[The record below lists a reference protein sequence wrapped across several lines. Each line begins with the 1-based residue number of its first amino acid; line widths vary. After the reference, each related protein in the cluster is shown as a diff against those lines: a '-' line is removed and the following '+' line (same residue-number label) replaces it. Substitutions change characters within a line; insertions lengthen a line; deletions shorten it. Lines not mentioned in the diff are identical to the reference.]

1 VNSVEETNLAV
12 RKESDS
18 QTMQDNQ
25 PTNRLQLIDL
35 CKGLTAGLIGG
46 LVASWTMNRFQDVW
60 SKLAKRAKGWPHCEF
75 QNVWGEVGEGL
86 EESSD
91 TQASQPNPTL
101 EVQDDTTVRTASA
114 ISEGLFDHRLTPSEK
129 KVAGPAVHYSLGT
142 GGGGLYG
149 LAAEIAPAVTV
160 GSGLPFGGVFWL
172 VVDEGAVPLLGLS
185 KGPTAY
191 PLSTHA
197 YALSS
202 HFVYG
207 LTAEVVRRAIRKA
220 I

>member
-1 VNSVEETNLAV
+1 
-12 RKESDS
+12 
-18 QTMQDNQ
+18 MQDIRRVNGC
-25 PTNRLQLIDL
+25 DASDVW
-35 CKGLTAGLIGG
+35 KGLAAGLIGG

-60 SKLAKRAKGWPHCEF
+60 SKLAKGIEGWSDNEF
-75 QNVWGEVGEGL
+75 QNVWGEFAEGVGE
-86 EESSD
+86 SPD
-91 TQASQPNPTL
+91 TQGSKPDSNP
-101 EVQDDTTVRTASA
+101 EVQDDTTVRAASA
-114 ISEGLFDHRLTPSEK
+114 VSEGLFGHKLTQREK
-129 KVAGPAVHYSLGT
+129 KIAGPAVHYSLGT
-142 GGGGLYG
+142 GVGGLYG
-149 LAAEIAPAVTV
+149 AAAEIAPKVTA
-160 GSGLPFGGVFWL
+160 GKGLPFGAVFWL

-207 LTAEVVRRAIRKA
+207 LTAEVVRRAVRKA